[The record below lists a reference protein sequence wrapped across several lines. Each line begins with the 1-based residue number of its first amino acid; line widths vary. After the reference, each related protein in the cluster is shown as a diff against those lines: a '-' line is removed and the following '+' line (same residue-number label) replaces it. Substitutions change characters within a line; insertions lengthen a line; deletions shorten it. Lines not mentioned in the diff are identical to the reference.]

1 MSAASRELH
10 IKKAVDELRQRPGI
24 PETERLQFRGNFQT
38 FEVIELPLN
47 VPILNAR
54 SFRIAPLLA
63 DHPKRDVVEQD
74 HESAEA
80 QEIIAD
86 LVRRS
91 HRQVDGLRTSL
102 QTQGQAQPGVITRSG
117 KLINGNSRC
126 VLLRDLV
133 AQGKIPVSTTIRV
146 AVLPGDTDNREELD
160 LESVLQQQKEF
171 KDEYNLVARLMMIQS
186 LFDNGMTDEAITASL
201 RADKAADIKRLREVL
216 VLMNRVRALPEETL
230 PLSAFVTVEDQ
241 QQNWLDLLKDVRE
254 IENLYGRE
262 AADEHIRGWLIAY
275 FGGHSAVHWLRK
287 AKGDWVTR
295 DLLPH
300 LAEAGHNGDLI
311 TQTLTAESEAP
322 AETALP
328 ETPTGV
334 DLLDVDGDKS
344 TPQASSQTQSLL
356 DLVVNAVKEP
366 EREFPMPDGTK
377 LTGHEIR
384 VAIHTSATEG
394 LNAAAQRKKDAN
406 RLLRPGNNAD
416 SAATSLKSLVEA
428 LEDVADDLEFAP
440 KVDELRTTL
449 DLIQSRLDEAV
460 AIVNDIKAPTEDPEE
475 SGE

>member
-1 MSAASRELH
+1 MTAASRELH
-10 IKKAVDELRQRPGI
+10 IKKAIEEVRSRPGV
-24 PETERLQFRGNFQT
+24 PETARLQFRGTFQT

-63 DHPKRDVVEQD
+63 DHPKRTLVEQD

-80 QEIIAD
+80 QEVVAG
-86 LVRRS
+86 LVRLS
-91 HRQVDGLRTSL
+91 HRQVEGLRASL
-102 QTQGQAQPGVITRSG
+102 QSQGQAQPGVITRSG

-133 AQGKIPVSTTIRV
+133 AQGKIPASTTIRV

-186 LFDNGMTDEAITASL
+186 LFDNGMTDEAIAASL

-216 VLMNRVRALPEETL
+216 VLMNRARALPQGNLTL
-230 PLSAFVTVEDQ
+230 STFVTVEDQ

-254 IENLYGRE
+254 IESLHGRE

-287 AKGDWVTR
+287 AKGDWVKR
-295 DLLPH
+295 DLLPN

-311 TQTLTAESEAP
+311 TQTLVIESDTLGSSTADEVPS
-322 AETALP
+322 
-328 ETPTGV
+328 GV
-334 DLLDVDGDKS
+334 DLLDVDGDES
-344 TPQASSQTQSLL
+344 TPVTSSQTQSLL
-356 DLVVNAVKEP
+356 DLVVSASQEP
-366 EREFPMPDGTK
+366 EREFPMPDGST
-377 LTGHEIR
+377 LTGREIR
-384 VAIHTSATEG
+384 VVIHTSATEG
-394 LNAAAQRKKDAN
+394 LNAAAQRKKDTN
-406 RLLRPGNNAD
+406 RLLRPGNSAD
-416 SAATSLKSLVEA
+416 SASTSLKSLVEA
-428 LEDVADDLEFAP
+428 LEEVADDPEFVP
-440 KVDELRTTL
+440 KVDDLRATLELV
-449 DLIQSRLDEAV
+449 QSRLDEAV
-460 AIVNDIKAPTEDPEE
+460 GIVNDIKTPAADSEE
-475 SGE
+475 SSE